1 MTPYADSLGIRAV
14 AAYIPDDYLDNL
26 QRAPALDAGED
37 LLRDKIGVL
46 RVTRKQPDEET
57 SDLAVKAVRRLF
69 ESGEVRPEQID
80 CLVVVTQNPDGYGL
94 PHASARVHGK
104 LGLSTRC
111 AVFDLSLGCSGFVYG
126 LSVITAL
133 MQAQGLRCGVLVTAD
148 PYSKIINPLD
158 RNTSLLFGDAAA
170 ATLITDRP
178 VWRIGRFD
186 LGSDGSFADD
196 LAVPAHSRHFHMNGR
211 AVLNFSAR
219 KVPESILHAL
229 DINGVRLE
237 EVDRFLLHQGSRHVV
252 HQIARRL
259 GVPDEKAP
267 FLAGDYGNTVSS
279 SIPLLL
285 AHELTGHD
293 NCIVLSGFGV
303 GISWGSTVLWR
314 VGAVPASG

>member
-1 MTPYADSLGIRAV
+1 MNPIAPSLGIAAV

-26 QRAPALDAGED
+26 ERAPALDAGED

-46 RVTRKQPDEET
+46 KVSRKHADEET

-69 ESGEVRPEQID
+69 EQGAARPEQVD

-94 PHASARVHGK
+94 PHTSARVHGK
-104 LGLSTRC
+104 LGLPTSC
-111 AVFDLSLGCSGFVYG
+111 AVFDLSLGCSGYVYG

-133 MQAQGLRCGVLVTAD
+133 MQAQGLRCGLLVTAD
-148 PYSKIINPLD
+148 PYSKIINPHD

-178 VWRIGRFD
+178 QWRIGRFD

-196 LAVPAHSRHFHMNGR
+196 LAVPAHSHYFHMNGR

-229 DINGVRLE
+229 EINGVALG

-267 FLAGDYGNTVSS
+267 FLATDYGNTVSS

-285 AHELTGHD
+285 THD
-293 NCIVLSGFGV
+293 LIRQDRCVVLSGFGV

-314 VGAVPASG
+314 V